1 MRKLT
6 ERRRIRLDKS
16 KRSINQKVSQKKKMK
31 KSTDSIALKRRKIN
45 LKIKLKIDLLVRK
58 NLRNDFYSHNIFQF

>member
-6 ERRRIRLDKS
+6 KRRRIRLDKS
-16 KRSINQKVSQKKKMK
+16 KRSINQKVSQRKKMK
-31 KSTDSIALKRRKIN
+31 KSTESIALKRRKIN

-58 NLRNDFYSHNIFQF
+58 NLRNDFY

>member
-58 NLRNDFYSHNIFQF
+58 NLRNDFY